1 MTVDRRVWNSRSIK
15 PPISTTRPRT
25 ITPRLHSHMVGPRI
39 HLPFTFLSRC
49 IFLPLLSP
57 HTRLKALAGFQ
68 GAAAAAGAASAGRD
82 GSGGRHDEY
91 CRRRSSGRRRRLAFS
106 SRRNRDTPSHRS
118 FLFIFSFLSSAY
130 KFCSTIFS
138 TNKIYL
144 RDFYSLECWSYVFL
158 PKFLNIFLFKIFIQI
173 FITNFVSKFFYH
185 NYCCVLFLCFAKFCF
200 FRFLFSIFK
209 FHV

>member
-1 MTVDRRVWNSRSIK
+1 
-15 PPISTTRPRT
+15 
-25 ITPRLHSHMVGPRI
+25 MVGPRI

-118 FLFIFSFLSSAY
+118 FLFSFLSSAY

-144 RDFYSLECWSYVFL
+144 RDF
-158 PKFLNIFLFKIFIQI
+158 LFFGMLIICFSSK
-173 FITNFVSKFFYH
+173 VSKHFSFQNFYSNFYH
-185 NYCCVLFLCFAKFCF
+185 KFCF
-200 FRFLFSIFK
+200 QNFLP
-209 FHV
+209 